1 MLVLVDALGDLVP
14 FGLAA
19 LSDLTILGGGISL
32 DFLDE
37 LGDELINCILILVI
51 DEDVDNAT
59 GSGFKTSETVLFE
72 SKIIV
77 INPSLETLTLLIE
90 LFLQLDTELLELV
103 GNVLEGISLQGSHVV
118 VDFLNLSEE
127 LRPCAFKSL
136 LKSHF
141 DIEKITLK
149 RLNELQKFALV
160 GVIAER
166 QAIFFKFG
174 TLLVDLTEDVLFSL
188 LVGLDFLDRFDL
200 SITLCLTHF
209 VLAEVNLSLLLL
221 LLHLNGLLEALKAV
235 VDIGVGIL
243 DNIAEP
249 FEFTDLII
257 LVERL
262 HTVVE
267 QILGMM
273 NVSFLESLVG
283 LLALSSIL
291 LLLIFES
298 SAFKLCLKVVIGLLA
313 LICLNK
319 LVIEVFEVLQ
329 IGDNAPF
336 IFLLASLLESVIVD
350 LKHLKVVAQSV
361 EVLDRVFEI
370 GDLVGANG
378 EDVEILEVIK
388 TSELSNAVREEG

>member
-90 LFLQLDTELLELV
+90 LFLQLDTKLLELV

-350 LKHLKVVAQSV
+350 LKHLKVIAQSV

-370 GDLVGANG
+370 GDLIGANG